1 MLAARKKEMM
11 NALVVYDSQYG
22 NTERIAQAIAD
33 TLGEFGEA
41 RAVRLDPGQPV
52 ESQGVDMFI
61 VGCPTQGWRPT
72 PTIRSFLEEVS
83 SEELRSLAVACFDTC
98 FRMPR
103 WMTDSAAKVM
113 TRKLQEKGIALL
125 VPPESFF
132 VKGMEGPLRSGELN
146 RAATWARMLPEKVEA
161 VRPAEQR

>member
-1 MLAARKKEMM
+1 MSSPVGSRTARRV
-11 NALVVYDSQYG
+11 AGGGHVHRGVS
-22 NTERIAQAIAD
+22 D
-33 TLGEFGEA
+33 TGMETNPDL
-41 RAVRLDPGQPV
+41 
-52 ESQGVDMFI
+52 
-61 VGCPTQGWRPT
+61 
-72 PTIRSFLEEVS
+72 RSFLEEVS

-132 VKGMEGPLRSGELN
+132 VKGMEGPS
-146 RAATWARMLPEKVEA
+146 A
-161 VRPAEQR
+161 